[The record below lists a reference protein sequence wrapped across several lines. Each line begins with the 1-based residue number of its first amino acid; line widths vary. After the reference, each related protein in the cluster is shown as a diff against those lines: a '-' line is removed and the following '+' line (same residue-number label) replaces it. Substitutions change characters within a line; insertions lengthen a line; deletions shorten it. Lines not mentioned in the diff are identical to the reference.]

1 MFQAAPGPLSLLF
14 SEGWCQMP
22 KVAPPKSERL
32 DGSFLGGKCPRAEV
46 SDRNVTL
53 VIQSAVK

>member
-1 MFQAAPGPLSLLF
+1 ML
-14 SEGWCQMP
+14 E
-22 KVAPPKSERL
+22 VAPPKSERL

-46 SDRNVTL
+46 SDRNVPL